1 VGFHLSDDNQE
12 RTGWIGSDRYHLKV
26 LASFIRDI
34 TGYSYLV
41 SPLVTLGIMRMA
53 PCIFMGGL
61 TSATSECVALSSL
74 IQFRVRG

>member
-1 VGFHLSDDNQE
+1 MGFHLSDDNQE

-41 SPLVTLGIMRMA
+41 SPRSWNHAHGSMHIH
-53 PCIFMGGL
+53 GGL